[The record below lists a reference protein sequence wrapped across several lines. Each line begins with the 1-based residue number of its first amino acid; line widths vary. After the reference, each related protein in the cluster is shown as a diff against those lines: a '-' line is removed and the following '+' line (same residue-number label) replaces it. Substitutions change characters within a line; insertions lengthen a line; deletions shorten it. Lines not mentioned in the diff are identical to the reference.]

1 MTNISFVRADNDAS
15 RHLVNEFFTSMGYD
29 APVHSAHDNAH
40 ISVMLD
46 DTTVR
51 GAAYAAT
58 PETVAAALMLGGQ
71 GVEGLAWASQ
81 VQSLDVIVVHP
92 AYRGRGYGSIL
103 LESVAAHAYLDFGA
117 RHLIT
122 RIAADDPEL
131 LTWFSDRGFQLAKR
145 GLSFSIAGV
154 PMMPT
159 AGYRDAYLP
168 LTKLPMFAS

>member
-1 MTNISFVRADNDAS
+1 MTNISFVRAANDAS
-15 RHLVNEFFTSMGYD
+15 HHLVDEFFTSLGYD
-29 APVHSAHDNAH
+29 TPVRSAYDNAH

-46 DTTVR
+46 GTTVC

-58 PETVAAALMLGGQ
+58 PETVAAALMLSGQ
-71 GVEGLAWASQ
+71 GLEGLAWGTQ
-81 VQSLDVIVVHP
+81 VQSLDTIVVHP
-92 AYRGRGYGSIL
+92 AYRGRGYGNIL

-131 LTWFSDRGFQLAKR
+131 LTWFNARGFQLAKP

-159 AGYRDAYLP
+159 RGYRDACLP
-168 LTKLPMFAS
+168 LTNLPMFVS

>member
-15 RHLVNEFFTSMGYD
+15 HHLVNEFFTAMGYD
-29 APVHSAHDNAH
+29 TPVRSAHDNAH

-46 DTTVR
+46 GTTVR

-58 PETVAAALMLGGQ
+58 PQTVAAALMLSGQ
-71 GVEGLAWASQ
+71 GMEGLARGTQ
-81 VQSLDVIVVHP
+81 VQSLDALVVHP

-122 RIAADDPEL
+122 SITTDDPEL
-131 LTWFSDRGFQLAKR
+131 LSWFSDRGFQLANP

-154 PMMPT
+154 SMLPT
-159 AGYRDAYLP
+159 AGYRDACLALSDLP
-168 LTKLPMFAS
+168 VFAS